1 MILTFAEDFST
12 DIVLD
17 GQLTALPDSGMYL
30 NSGVHPSI
38 TVENLI
44 SFLPDLDILFDDWD
58 NSITYGKWDT
68 GKKRIDIVTYNG
80 DLYQSLSDGNQG
92 NQPDV
97 SSEYWL
103 LTSRESLRIKSF
115 YHKSKDNA
123 IASINLTKRLVDS
136 QYLYNLVELNEN
148 PTTTALP
155 NDYCGWVFEP
165 RGSDYVK
172 IRINQV
178 ALQAKTA
185 TPQSL
190 YVINQGRLV
199 TTLTLNPNS
208 EGRLEF
214 EDLGYE
220 FYGKGKWRF
229 VIESQEVL
237 TNGSYVDPL
246 LFDGFVSYTT
256 VGIGGTPQEAT
267 YSDGFSNNG
276 LNFNISV
283 SFDSTVYLNN
293 NLKDIANY
301 VRASWELDV
310 LSLFLSNSYNQS
322 SRQQRVQFDRQSL
335 IAETKDTKSAST
347 YMKWKKERDRVI
359 KQLSKTFDREIDDN
373 EYEIESSSF

>member
-97 SSEYWL
+97 SSEDWL